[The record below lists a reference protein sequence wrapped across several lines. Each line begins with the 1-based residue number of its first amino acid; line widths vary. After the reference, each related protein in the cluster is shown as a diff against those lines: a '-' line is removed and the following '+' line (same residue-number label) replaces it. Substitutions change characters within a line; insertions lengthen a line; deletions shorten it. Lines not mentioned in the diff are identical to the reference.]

1 MKSDAKVRKIFNI
14 CKNKTKKICICA
26 KKAVLLHPQKFEL
39 KQWKEE

>member
-1 MKSDAKVRKIFNI
+1 MKSDAKVLFFFEL